1 MCTSLTLLEQNG
13 SRVFFWDANG
23 TAVKGVVKGTNVQAD
38 VRPFYLL
45 RRTATRGVLTFVD
58 RVHRSLLFR

>member
-1 MCTSLTLLEQNG
+1 MNAYPNG

-38 VRPFYLL
+38 GTQVAVVQIDGSGKTVTLPID
-45 RRTATRGVLTFVD
+45 VLSPA
-58 RVHRSLLFR
+58 R